1 MEILLNCVIVQLL
14 RYQKV
19 VDGLGDG
26 FSVREDL
33 RQVPGAQDVPQRGGG
48 QQTSGPVVV
57 VIVTNRTQR
66 VRDLIK
72 IKDKD

>member
-1 MEILLNCVIVQLL
+1 M
-14 RYQKV
+14 

-57 VIVTNRTQR
+57 VIVTNCTQR

>member
-1 MEILLNCVIVQLL
+1 M
-14 RYQKV
+14 

-48 QQTSGPVVV
+48 QQPSGPVVV

-72 IKDKD
+72 IKDKKDKDKMARVKLR